1 MQQFEILTN
10 LQKEHRL
17 NHVENPP
24 QLRLAPPA
32 VYHEKVK
39 KGIDLFSGESSG
51 GKVQKGIDP
60 SRGESSSGFTKIRK
74 TSKIKQLREWKVKG
88 SSIQLPLK
96 SHIFGKLRYHSAF
109 MMLRF
114 CVCSTCMYFC
124 WQDVFV
130 MRHYSLL

>member
-24 QLRLAPPA
+24 KLKLAPPA

-39 KGIDLFSGESSG
+39 KGIDLFIGEGSS

-60 SRGESSSGFTKIRK
+60 SRGESSSGSAKIRK
-74 TSKIKQLREWKVKG
+74 TSKSKQLGELKVKG
-88 SSIQLPLK
+88 SSIRLPLK

-114 CVCSTCMYFC
+114 CVCSTCMFFF

-130 MRHYSLL
+130 MLHYSLL